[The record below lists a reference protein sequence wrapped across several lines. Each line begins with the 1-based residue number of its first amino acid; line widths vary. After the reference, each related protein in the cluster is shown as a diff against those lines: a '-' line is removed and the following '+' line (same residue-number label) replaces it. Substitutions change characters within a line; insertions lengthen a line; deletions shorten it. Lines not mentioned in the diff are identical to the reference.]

1 MLFERP
7 PLTILLRGVALFR
20 LLSVISASSQS
31 PHSTSHDSRSSQN
44 VYCVPLCSVAQ
55 SCLTPCDP
63 MDCSLP
69 GFSVDG
75 ILQARILELVGM
87 HFSRGSSPSKDR
99 THISH
104 SVTLKSLNFPKSLL
118 QVLVRALD
126 GLLYSFTRAVLP
138 QASAGL

>member
-1 MLFERP
+1 MA
-7 PLTILLRGVALFR
+7 TYSSILAWRIPSTEESGGLQFMG
-20 LLSVISASSQS
+20 SQEADRTQFS
-31 PHSTSHDSRSSQN
+31 
-44 VYCVPLCSVAQ
+44 SVAQ
-55 SCLTPCDP
+55 LCPTLCDP

>member
-1 MLFERP
+1 MNCSP
-7 PLTILLRGVALFR
+7 P
-20 LLSVISASSQS
+20 
-31 PHSTSHDSRSSQN
+31 DS
-44 VYCVPLCSVAQ
+44 
-55 SCLTPCDP
+55 
-63 MDCSLP
+63 
-69 GFSVDG
+69 SVDG